1 MIPEK
6 LLREDRTLYSLH
18 TRPDAR
24 WIKGVKEQCNEFHLN
39 VYPDY
44 GGGITEKDGE
54 EVAKEI
60 ETRYNSYPALLEAL
74 QEAKNQIE
82 YLHSK
87 FQATGSGNAVIS
99 RIKGLLD
106 GKKGKE
112 AENQETL
119 HKFGLDY

>member
-24 WIKGVKEQCNEFHLN
+24 WIKGVKEQCNQFHLN
-39 VYPDY
+39 LYPDY

-74 QEAKNQIE
+74 QDAKNHIE
-82 YLHSK
+82 YLHNK
-87 FQATGSGNAVIS
+87 FREAGNGDAVLS
-99 RIKGLLD
+99 RIDNLLI
-106 GKKGKE
+106 KS
-112 AENQETL
+112 L
-119 HKFGLDY
+119 